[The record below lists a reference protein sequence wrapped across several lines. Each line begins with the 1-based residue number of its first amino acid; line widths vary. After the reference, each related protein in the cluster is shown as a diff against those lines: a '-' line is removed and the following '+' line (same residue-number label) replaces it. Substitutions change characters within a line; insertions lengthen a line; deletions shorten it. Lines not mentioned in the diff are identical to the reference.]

1 MDFANK
7 SYGRAPGTA
16 MTTSIDGN
24 PGNRFL
30 KIMENRKKED
40 FRKFEK
46 MGRLSLQV
54 DAQKEKLEIQQK
66 VKLNIQ
72 RKFDMAS

>member
-1 MDFANK
+1 MSA
-7 SYGRAPGTA
+7 
-16 MTTSIDGN
+16 SIDGN
-24 PGNRFL
+24 PKNRFL

-40 FRKFEK
+40 KRKFEK
-46 MGRLSLQV
+46 MGRLSMQV